1 MESIDSFP
9 RICASRWDCLGTSP
23 QLVPGHNIPN
33 LANQSVGLCQQAQ
46 AQPVQGSPGSAAT
59 DSTGTTP
66 SSPRSPSTPT
76 WQSRSFSSQQYSA
89 KVSNHP
95 SPAAVAE
102 GRCVGPRGLECV
114 GDQVSMSQQGPASH
128 HASRRSSRSPTGGDQ
143 VSPSSTRYG
152 GRPSSRDMQ
161 PDQGGIPR
169 TNGDSRAQQIPPKT
183 LGVHNILNPS
193 GPRFPVLEGSS
204 GLGPSSRPQ
213 ELRVPTSTPG
223 STPGPFAAPRSFF
236 QSQPA
241 SISLPGT
248 PVGSLTPQGGPASER
263 NSPMASYPFPAMNNP
278 RRMLSPKPPRAAS
291 LSHGGPSREL
301 DARQMPSI
309 HGVSPAKRPYEGER
323 PEEHRPQLPGL
334 HHMPQG
340 QALAPGRQLSQ
351 SVAQSPGLS
360 HASPTLPPG
369 NAPGRPPQHMP
380 PQPPF
385 HPGVSSNRLFQ
396 TTGPT
401 NEGASPWSEMMRRHG
416 MGGAMGT
423 EGQQAFMTLPGSD
436 IPIPVQVDYSQ
447 ASKKADEKRQR
458 NAVASTRHRRKKK
471 ILQEENS
478 KQLQELRDE
487 RRHLEIQLEALVRQ
501 RDFYRD
507 ERNRLREVVAQT
519 PGIQGHAAGPPSPS
533 SARSSFAE
541 RSPLVGGRGP
551 SLSQGYASE
560 SSSAERPTQRRRTDE
575 HPEFS
580 MPIYGTPTGV
590 HSGLPPGPPPSGP
603 SSGLP
608 PMQGQGY
615 GAPTRPPSAA
625 SSRSGERL
633 PPMRSME
640 SSLPGPG
647 FGPEQVQEQ
656 DPRTGQW
663 VPVQPRQPETGW
675 ATAPRRPPEGPT
687 R

>member
-1 MESIDSFP
+1 
-9 RICASRWDCLGTSP
+9 
-23 QLVPGHNIPN
+23 
-33 LANQSVGLCQQAQ
+33 
-46 AQPVQGSPGSAAT
+46 
-59 DSTGTTP
+59 
-66 SSPRSPSTPT
+66 
-76 WQSRSFSSQQYSA
+76 
-89 KVSNHP
+89 
-95 SPAAVAE
+95 
-102 GRCVGPRGLECV
+102 
-114 GDQVSMSQQGPASH
+114 MSQQGPASH
-128 HASRRSSRSPTGGDQ
+128 HASRRSSRSPIGDDQ
-143 VSPSSTRYG
+143 TSPSSTRYG
-152 GRPSSRDMQ
+152 GRPGSRDMR

-169 TNGDSRAQQIPPKT
+169 TNGDSRAHQIPPRT

-193 GPRFPVLEGSS
+193 EPHPLMSEGIS
-204 GLGPSSRPQ
+204 GLGSSSRPQ
-213 ELRVPTSTPG
+213 EQGVPTSTPG
-223 STPGPFAAPRSFF
+223 STPGPFTAPRPFF
-236 QSQPA
+236 PGQAA

-291 LSHGGPSREL
+291 LSHGGPPREL
-301 DARQMPSI
+301 DTRQLPSI
-309 HGVSPAKRPYEGER
+309 PSVSPAKRSYEVER
-323 PEEHRPQLPGL
+323 PDDHRAQLPGL

-340 QALAPGRQLSQ
+340 PQGQAPAPARQLSQ

-360 HASPTLPPG
+360 HALLQG
-369 NAPGRPPQHMP
+369 NAPVRPSQHMP
-380 PQPPF
+380 SQPAF
-385 HPGVSSNRLFQ
+385 HPGLPSNRPFQ
-396 TTGPT
+396 SPGPT
-401 NEGASPWSEMMRRHG
+401 NEGAPPWSEMMRRHG

-436 IPIPVQVDYSQ
+436 TPIPVQVDYSQ

-487 RRHLEIQLEALVRQ
+487 RRHLEILVEAVTRQ

-507 ERNRLREVVAQT
+507 ERNRMRDVIAQT

-541 RSPLVGGRGP
+541 RSPLVGSHQGP

-560 SSSAERPTQRRRTDE
+560 TSSAERPTQRRRTDE

-590 HSGLPPGPPPSGP
+590 HPGLTPGPPPSAP
-603 SSGLP
+603 PTGLP
-608 PMQGQGY
+608 PMQGQVY

-625 SSRSGERL
+625 SSGSGERL
-633 PPMRSME
+633 PPIRIE
-640 SSLPGPG
+640 GHPPGPG
-647 FGPEQVQEQ
+647 LGPGQGQEQ

-663 VPVQPRQPETGW
+663 VPAQPRQQETGW